1 MLLEAA
7 FWLAILPPLFA
18 ILVEACNPINGTSI
32 RASAALDLTA
42 DFGGLSR
49 DDFDALL
56 GVIEQSGAAIGE
68 ASGLAPTLIASII
81 SGIAVLHEVSSPYWP
96 IVVYVLIFIILAIF
110 PLWLMSGLT
119 YAQISARNASIPTP
133 WRTIRIPLKRTKV
146 ISLTIYAAN
155 VVLII
160 FAILVFSTNET
171 ARDFRIGTGGAS
183 VAIVD
188 RQQQSIRD
196 WGETQE
202 LLLRWASLQDQISGL
217 AGWIALL
224 QKLVAPPASETV
236 LGPHGWQRIQVG
248 LVRAGFDPGPID
260 GRSGP
265 KTRAAIR
272 RFQQQESDG
281 AGAGGVLTP
290 REIAQLWPGGAQP

>member
-1 MLLEAA
+1 
-7 FWLAILPPLFA
+7 
-18 ILVEACNPINGTSI
+18 
-32 RASAALDLTA
+32 
-42 DFGGLSR
+42 
-49 DDFDALL
+49 
-56 GVIEQSGAAIGE
+56 
-68 ASGLAPTLIASII
+68 
-81 SGIAVLHEVSSPYWP
+81 
-96 IVVYVLIFIILAIF
+96 
-110 PLWLMSGLT
+110 
-119 YAQISARNASIPTP
+119 
-133 WRTIRIPLKRTKV
+133 
-146 ISLTIYAAN
+146 
-155 VVLII
+155 
-160 FAILVFSTNET
+160 
-171 ARDFRIGTGGAS
+171 
-183 VAIVD
+183 
-188 RQQQSIRD
+188 
-196 WGETQE
+196 
-202 LLLRWASLQDQISGL
+202 LQDQISGL